1 MWKRELKSFGYAF
14 KGIRSAFRSEPHM
27 RFHAFAA
34 VCVLACSAWVQLSAA
49 EFGIII
55 LCIGAVFAAELVNT
69 ALEKMVDLVSPGYHE
84 KAGAIKDIAA
94 GAVLVV
100 SVAAAAA
107 GIVLLFPRVLN
118 KIIVMFM

>member
-14 KGIRSAFRSEPHM
+14 KGLRSAFRSEPHM

-34 VCVLACSAWVQLSAA
+34 VCVLACSYWVQLPAL
-49 EFGIII
+49 ELGLIL

-69 ALEKMVDLVSPGYHE
+69 ALEKLVDLVSPDYHE
-84 KAGAIKDIAA
+84 KAGTIKDLAA

-100 SVAAAAA
+100 SITAAVT
-107 GIVLLFPRVLN
+107 GLVILFPRVLN